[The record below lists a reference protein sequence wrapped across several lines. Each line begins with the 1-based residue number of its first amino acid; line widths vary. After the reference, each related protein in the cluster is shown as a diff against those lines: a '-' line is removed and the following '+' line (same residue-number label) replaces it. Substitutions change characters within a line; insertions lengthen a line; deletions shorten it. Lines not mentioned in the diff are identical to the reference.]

1 MIKLDIPDF
10 CHNCQE
16 FEPDVDKNTL
26 KGDNFLGR
34 CKTLVDTTVSQFN

>member
-10 CHNCQE
+10 CQE